1 MRTAEEMTLFCKDN
15 NTGSG
20 MTQKWTLKHFTV
32 AENQLNDDE
41 KVLFAFVGLYNYVSA
56 TNHDSNFAIAV
67 TNDRIIAGQK
77 KLMGENVKT
86 ITRRNLNDI
95 SKTTGMIW
103 GILTIDTI
111 KEKLNIA
118 TNKSEIDA
126 IYNGVNK
133 ILFQDEIIIS
143 KTTTNTTTK
152 SPIEEL
158 KEYKELLDLDII
170 TQEEFDKK
178 KQEVLG

>member
-1 MRTAEEMTLFCKDN
+1 
-15 NTGSG
+15 
-20 MTQKWTLKHFTV
+20 
-32 AENQLNDDE
+32 
-41 KVLFAFVGLYNYVSA
+41 
-56 TNHDSNFAIAV
+56 
-67 TNDRIIAGQK
+67 
-77 KLMGENVKT
+77 MGENVKT

-170 TQEEFDKK
+170 TQEELDKK
-178 KQEVLG
+178 KQEVLV

>member
-1 MRTAEEMTLFCKDN
+1 MFLWLKTLYRKRALTWHFIFY
-15 NTGSG
+15 TII
-20 MTQKWTLKHFTV
+20 WTL
-32 AENQLNDDE
+32 
-41 KVLFAFVGLYNYVSA
+41 S
-56 TNHDSNFAIAV
+56 TNHDNNFAIAV

-77 KLMGENVKT
+77 KLMGENLKT

-118 TNKSEIDA
+118 TNKPEIDA

-133 ILFQDEIIIS
+133 IMFQDEITIS
-143 KTTTNTTTK
+143 KATSNTSTK

-158 KEYKELLDLDII
+158 KE
-170 TQEEFDKK
+170 
-178 KQEVLG
+178 

>member
-1 MRTAEEMTLFCKDN
+1 MFLSLKTLYRKRAF
-15 NTGSG
+15 TWPFIFY
-20 MTQKWTLKHFTV
+20 TIIWTL
-32 AENQLNDDE
+32 
-41 KVLFAFVGLYNYVSA
+41 S
-56 TNHDSNFAIAV
+56 TNHDNNFAIAV

>member
-1 MRTAEEMTLFCKDN
+1 MFLSLKTLYRKRAFTWPFN
-15 NTGSG
+15 FYTII
-20 MTQKWTLKHFTV
+20 WTL
-32 AENQLNDDE
+32 
-41 KVLFAFVGLYNYVSA
+41 S
-56 TNHDSNFAIAV
+56 TNHDNNFAIAV
-67 TNDRIIAGQK
+67 TNDRIIARQK
-77 KLMGENVKT
+77 KLMGENLKT

-178 KQEVLG
+178 KQEV